1 MAGLNGYWTGWY
13 DYGDGR
19 GVTHFSACLSDMGG
33 VLEGMTFELDR
44 DGRELEASIDGDHHA
59 GFAHFTKLYDADLP
73 GYDFPVEY
81 AGEVNSAG
89 TKITGQWTIE
99 GEEDIFGTAIT
110 FVGNFA
116 MQRVSPLPRAAVER
130 KASVDIKR

>member
-19 GVTHFSACLSDMGG
+19 GVTHFSASLSDTGG
-33 VLEGMTFELDR
+33 ALEGITFEIDS
-44 DGRELEASIDGDHHA
+44 DGRELEAFLDGERHA
-59 GFAHFTKLYDADLP
+59 GFAEFTKIYDADLP

-89 TKITGQWTIE
+89 TRITGQWMIE

-130 KASVDIKR
+130 KTSVEVKR